1 MSYKV
6 VFSPAASDDLEDLYI
21 YLAIE
26 MGIEPAREYVGKI
39 KAYCLG
45 FSTFPQRGVLRDD
58 IWYGLRLVGY
68 RRRATIAFQVRG
80 DVVRILRIYH
90 RGRDIDPDDYSSGS
104 ES

>member
-21 YLAIE
+21 YLATE

-45 FSTFPQRGVLRDD
+45 FATFPRRGLQRDD
-58 IWYGLRLVGY
+58 IWPMLRLVGY
-68 RRRATIAFQVRG
+68 RRKATIAFQIKG
-80 DVVRILRIYH
+80 DVVRIVRIYH
-90 RGRDIDPDDYSSGS
+90 KGRDIEPEDY
-104 ES
+104 EL